1 MAAASG
7 GTDESEGF
15 LREEAGAAQVGSRR
29 KELQLDSSHQAAAA
43 ALKKEAALAE
53 PVQGEWPKRARAGEG
68 GAAVGS
74 GAVTASTR
82 EASSSSSASPPPS
95 EGSTEL
101 SSPSCRRSLV

>member
-29 KELQLDSSHQAAAA
+29 KELQLDSSHQAAA